1 MTLLEL
7 YQQTLKK
14 TIDFTITYDVLHDV
28 KMKLLNSLLEVGY
41 TIVDFHKPIIT
52 EEDKEK
58 NLNVYTSIDT
68 SLYLRLKTGELE
80 PLFLDG
86 EFGTHYM
93 MDEGTNSVVISLKY
107 NDLCELLKISPESN
121 IKDVETRFNNEFV
134 KAVEET
140 KNKALT
146 FNNYKIIFINK
157 FLKNTET
164 MSFSNMLK
172 RLPLDFKSKLPELKT
187 EVNKEISNYLK
198 NNQVVSTDF
207 KVDIIKTKF
216 DYDVN
221 NKVGSVNLGL
231 IISNIVDN
239 KFKKIA
245 ITDLDLELGEYQ
257 FEYEFSPD
265 EIKQVD
271 SMLTTTF
278 NNLLHEKTNQID
290 ILKIQISPE
299 KTIDGKVY
307 YITPEIKKNLEI
319 VGDELELKELI
330 TNIINFCKSGAFL
343 RDKKYS
349 KTYKSFFKLSENKN
363 GYLRIITNA
372 NNPDNLVELGL
383 GSNGITILNMGENVS
398 KYLEKNNFKVDELT
412 YLKGKPSP
420 LSLDAMITI
429 MNGLSKQIVWE
440 GILGFYDGRTTLKSA
455 TEKAEKAIQDA
466 NPEIEAIRK
475 KYNLPKTVNITPNS
489 EIIGEFHG
497 MPILKGSTDT
507 MVVIFGLNGS
517 NSVFVSKEE
526 ILRNKE
532 EFKAFGFKE

>member
-140 KNKALT
+140 KNQALT

-475 KYNLPKTVNITPNS
+475 KYNLPKTVNITPNF

>member
-140 KNKALT
+140 KNQALT

>member
-14 TIDFTITYDVLHDV
+14 TIDFTITYDLLHDV
-28 KMKLLNSLLEVGY
+28 KIKLLNSLLEVGY

-121 IKDVETRFNNEFV
+121 IKDVQTIFNNEFV

-140 KNKALT
+140 KKQALT

-164 MSFSNMLK
+164 MTFSNMLK

-187 EVNKEISNYLK
+187 EVNKEIANYLK

-221 NKVGSVNLGL
+221 NKVGIVNLGL

-265 EIKQVD
+265 EINQVN
-271 SMLTTTF
+271 SLLTTTF
-278 NNLLHEKTNQID
+278 NNIFHEKTNQID

-307 YITPEIKKNLEI
+307 YITPEIKKNMEI
-319 VGDELELKELI
+319 VGDELELQKLI

-349 KTYKSFFKLSENKN
+349 KNYKSFFKLSKNKD

-412 YLKGKPSP
+412 YLKGKASP

-429 MNGLSKQIVWE
+429 MNGLSKQIVWD

-497 MPILKGSTDT
+497 IPVLKGSSDN
-507 MVVIFGLNGS
+507 MLLIFGLNGS
-517 NSVFVSKEE
+517 NNVFVSKEE
-526 ILRNKE
+526 ILKNKE
-532 EFKAFGFKE
+532 EFKAYGFKD

>member
-1 MTLLEL
+1 
-7 YQQTLKK
+7 
-14 TIDFTITYDVLHDV
+14 
-28 KMKLLNSLLEVGY
+28 
-41 TIVDFHKPIIT
+41 
-52 EEDKEK
+52 
-58 NLNVYTSIDT
+58 
-68 SLYLRLKTGELE
+68 
-80 PLFLDG
+80 
-86 EFGTHYM
+86 
-93 MDEGTNSVVISLKY
+93 
-107 NDLCELLKISPESN
+107 
-121 IKDVETRFNNEFV
+121 
-134 KAVEET
+134 
-140 KNKALT
+140 
-146 FNNYKIIFINK
+146 
-157 FLKNTET
+157 
-164 MSFSNMLK
+164 
-172 RLPLDFKSKLPELKT
+172 
-187 EVNKEISNYLK
+187 
-198 NNQVVSTDF
+198 
-207 KVDIIKTKF
+207 VDIIKTKF

-383 GSNGITILNMGENVS
+383 GSNGITILNMG
-398 KYLEKNNFKVDELT
+398 
-412 YLKGKPSP
+412 
-420 LSLDAMITI
+420 
-429 MNGLSKQIVWE
+429 
-440 GILGFYDGRTTLKSA
+440 
-455 TEKAEKAIQDA
+455 
-466 NPEIEAIRK
+466 
-475 KYNLPKTVNITPNS
+475 
-489 EIIGEFHG
+489 
-497 MPILKGSTDT
+497 
-507 MVVIFGLNGS
+507 
-517 NSVFVSKEE
+517 
-526 ILRNKE
+526 
-532 EFKAFGFKE
+532 

>member
-41 TIVDFHKPIIT
+41 TVVDFHKPIIT

-140 KNKALT
+140 KNQALT

-221 NKVGSVNLGL
+221 NKVGIVNLGL

>member
-140 KNKALT
+140 KNQALT

-429 MNGLSKQIVWE
+429 MNGLSKQIVWD

>member
-140 KNKALT
+140 KNQALT

-319 VGDELELKELI
+319 VGDESELKELI